1 MKKIKIFFIFSVLL
15 LNGCATSPSNL
26 NISVQPNSVIV
37 VPTYQFKG
45 YANTISFSP
54 VWIFRH

>member
-1 MKKIKIFFIFSVLL
+1 MKKIKILSILTVVLL
-15 LNGCATSPSNL
+15 SGCATSPSNL

-45 YANTISFSP
+45 YSNTISFSP